1 MHTAHAEYVSALLAA
16 GKSAA
21 EVDTEMADIA
31 GARCMAY
38 LPLFAMC
45 FHNRMLRAGVTVFIK
60 LICSLVVD
68 KTARADRLWGNR
80 FDEINLLA
88 RRGQSRSS

>member
-38 LPLFAMC
+38 LTVDCYVFPQPNVTC
-45 FHNRMLRAGVTVFIK
+45 RSHRFHQ
-60 LICSLVVD
+60 
-68 KTARADRLWGNR
+68 
-80 FDEINLLA
+80 INLLA
-88 RRGQSRSS
+88 RS